1 MRGAVIALTAVI
13 VGVSVRTADASFG
26 TRDQIPAPTDVE
38 NVIQVWLE
46 CDECTGGELQA
57 VVTLG
62 PKAVPI
68 LASMLQKGPAKERLD
83 AQRKHL
89 LKRYGS
95 LRDYQKTHSDARV
108 TESEDEFVGRYMNKY
123 ETLQRIRAARALGA
137 IGGADARNAL
147 DQALKLPLSPEVLKA
162 VKESRAKIAG

>member
-1 MRGAVIALTAVI
+1 MTGTRSRQVSVFGGISMVRPGSIPWARARDQRQGAAWPTETTDVRPSTLMSTQSSPGVPEYQKEIRMRGAVIALTAVI

-95 LRDYQKTHSDARV
+95 LRDYQKTH
-108 TESEDEFVGRYMNKY
+108 
-123 ETLQRIRAARALGA
+123 
-137 IGGADARNAL
+137 
-147 DQALKLPLSPEVLKA
+147 
-162 VKESRAKIAG
+162 